1 MNNHTALVNSLR
13 VRLSEMGHVSMLNV
27 TGMFYRKS
35 DTGLIPVCVGNKGW
49 ADIIGFTKRGR
60 FFAVEAK
67 TGTGRL
73 SPEQQNFKNVVQL
86 KNAIFIEA
94 RDISDLESL
103 QNE

>member
-73 SPEQQNFKNVVQL
+73 SPEQINFRNVVNN
-86 KNAIFIEA
+86 KNGIFIEA
-94 RDISDLESL
+94 RELSDLEVL
-103 QNE
+103 LNE